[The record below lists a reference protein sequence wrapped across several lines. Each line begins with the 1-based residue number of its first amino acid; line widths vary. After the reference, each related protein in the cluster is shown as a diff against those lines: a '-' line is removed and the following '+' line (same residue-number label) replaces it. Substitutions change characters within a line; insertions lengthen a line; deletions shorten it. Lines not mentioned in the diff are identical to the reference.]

1 MNVDLFEMKTED
13 LKSNQNLILNDSD
26 NFLFLIDSEESLRTH
41 GDQTVISLTH
51 QTMNVRPPQ

>member
-26 NFLFLIDSEESLRTH
+26 NQIISYFWLI
-41 GDQTVISLTH
+41 QKKA
-51 QTMNVRPPQ
+51 